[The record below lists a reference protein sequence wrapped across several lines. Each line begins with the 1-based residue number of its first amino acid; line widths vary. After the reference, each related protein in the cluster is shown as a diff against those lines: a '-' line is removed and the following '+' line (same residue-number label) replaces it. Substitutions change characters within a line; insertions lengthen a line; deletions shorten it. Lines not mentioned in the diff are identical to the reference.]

1 MEFYSLTITRFIA
14 ALCIVIY
21 HGICLKQDVFPFNN
35 VYLNKF
41 FMHGNSAVIY
51 FYLLSGFIMAVN
63 NDVENV
69 NKKKYWIDRFS
80 RIYPVYFLGIL
91 IVIFFPMFGKIIDY
105 LTYHNITFSQAAF
118 LGFKDIV
125 AFIQL
130 NTKGLF
136 LNLFLI
142 QSWFSDFRY
151 AISAPNWSL
160 STEIFFYFLFPFI
173 FPIIKNFSKNT
184 FLYGV
189 IVVWL
194 LISLFFGYFGDD
206 KFKNTDIQQII
217 NMPIAYIHIFLL
229 GLTVGWW
236 IKKSTFEERVKMRNF
251 TLLIS
256 FLFTLNYVFF
266 DGFNSFHHTLMYQS
280 VLFLWLILLVVSIKS
295 EKVKSFLTRTEF
307 LVLGDISYS
316 LYILHLPIS
325 IYVSLVFSSLKY
337 SPTQV
342 FYISTIIS
350 LASSYICLKFYEFPM
365 RNLLKNHLYRYFHIQ
380 NK

>member
-41 FMHGNSAVIY
+41 FIHGNSAVIY

-63 NDVENV
+63 NDLENV

-105 LTYHNITFSQAAF
+105 LTYHNITFSQAVF
-118 LGFKDIV
+118 LGFKDMV

-160 STEIFFYFLFPFI
+160 STEIFF
-173 FPIIKNFSKNT
+173 PIIKNFSKNT
-184 FLYGV
+184 FLFGV
-189 IVVWL
+189 IVVWS

>member
-1 MEFYSLTITRFIA
+1 MEFFSLTFTRFIA
-14 ALCIVIY
+14 AFCIVIY
-21 HGICLKQDVFPFNN
+21 HGICLNQAVFPFNN
-35 VYLNKF
+35 EYLNKF
-41 FMHGNSAVIY
+41 FIHGNSAVVY
-51 FYLLSGFIMAVN
+51 FFLLSGFIMAIN
-63 NDVENV
+63 NDEKKV

-91 IVIFFPMFGKIIDY
+91 VVIFFPLFGKIIDFVKYDNSTLYQALILGLDETLAY
-105 LTYHNITFSQAAF
+105 LKINYT
-118 LGFKDIV
+118 
-125 AFIQL
+125 
-130 NTKGLF
+130 GLI

-142 QSWFSDFRY
+142 QSWFTDFRY

-173 FPIIKNFSKNT
+173 FPIITNFNKNT
-184 FLYGV
+184 FLL
-189 IVVWL
+189 VVTLIWL
-194 LISLFFGYFGDD
+194 LISIFFGYFGNVF
-206 KFKNTDIQQII
+206 FKNSDIQQII

-236 IKKSTFEERVKMRNF
+236 IKKSSFEERIKMRNGTFLIAAIF
-251 TLLIS
+251 TI
-256 FLFTLNYVFF
+256 NYLFF
-266 DGFNSFHHTLMYQS
+266 DGFNNFHHTLMYQS
-280 VLFLWLILLVVSIKS
+280 SIFLWIILTIVS
-295 EKVKSFLTRTEF
+295 VKSKSIIEFLTRKEF
-307 LVLGDISYS
+307 LVLGDLSYS

-325 IYVSLVFSSLKY
+325 IYVSLVFSSLNY

-365 RNLLKNHLYRYFHIQ
+365 RNFVKNHLYRYFHIQ